1 MKKQIGP
8 YTFEISNCLITIT
21 ETSTRTL
28 LKAVEYRSYEAM
40 DKFDAICAHWE
51 KKMKSTVA

>member
-21 ETSTRTL
+21 ETSSRTL
-28 LKAVEYRSYEAM
+28 LKAVEYSSYEAV
-40 DKFDAICAHWE
+40 DKFHAICAHWE